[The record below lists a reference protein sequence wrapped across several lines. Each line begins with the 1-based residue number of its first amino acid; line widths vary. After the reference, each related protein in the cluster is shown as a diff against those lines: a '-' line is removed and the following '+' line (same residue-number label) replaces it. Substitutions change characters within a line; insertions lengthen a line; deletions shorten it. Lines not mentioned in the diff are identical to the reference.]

1 MAKYRLKK
9 DLPWAKAG
17 SEWQRESRRLGAFTV
32 IHVPSDREL
41 EIPLGVFSEWFEEI
55 KPEIT
60 FTKEQ
65 AEVLKNEVNRRSLTM
80 RFGDNREEML
90 DSHKFI
96 MWLKEHTEQ

>member
-55 KPEIT
+55 KPEAT

-65 AEVLKNEVNRRSLTM
+65 AEAVKRWWANEPYDTRYDGEFL
-80 RFGDNREEML
+80 EWL
-90 DSHKFI
+90 DK
-96 MWLKEHTEQ
+96 HTEQ